1 MSQILIEELRGD
13 RIFMFR
19 VYDDDTEPVEP
30 NKYRFFTVGVMV
42 GYLIIIKELSK
53 EEITVEDYRALLKT
67 CKKLGALWVN
77 YTHNGRE
84 HTVKT

>member
-1 MSQILIEELRGD
+1 MSQISIEELRGD

-30 NKYRFFTVGVMV
+30 NKYRFFTVGVV
-42 GYLIIIKELSK
+42 IGDLIIIKGLSK
-53 EEITVEDYRALLKT
+53 AEITVKDYRALLKT
-67 CKKLGALWVN
+67 CKKLGALWMN

-84 HTVKT
+84 YTVKT